1 MLAAANK
8 DAALLRERLRGGA
21 EGLAGVPILSG
32 AAFAEAVEL
41 QPPFGRFALA
51 AEDLIRAAL
60 ATAAVPRPTP
70 IAWSRDDLDRE
81 AQLGARLLARAGLR
95 ARSRTSDTLE
105 GGLVAPG
112 TLAVSDALEA
122 LDALAL
128 PVGPIVNDAALKR
141 ATEVWEIVHPEA
153 IICDPASLQFLRAAA
168 GDARPR
174 VFVVVLTPAD
184 AAALAAP
191 PADDV
196 FRILSLP
203 QVNTWVAGE
212 CTAHDG
218 LHLSDEAVLAEVV
231 DGRLLLSPRQRT
243 IAPLRYDSGLRATLE
258 TAACACGDASPRLR
272 FAA

>member
-8 DAALLRERLRGGA
+8 DAAALRDCLRGGVA
-21 EGLAGVPILSG
+21 GLSGVPILSG
-32 AAFAEAVEL
+32 AAFAEAVEA

-51 AEDLIRAAL
+51 AEDLIRAGL

-70 IAWSRDDLDRE
+70 IAWSRADLDRE
-81 AQLGARLLARAGLR
+81 AALGARLLARAGLR
-95 ARSRTSDTLE
+95 ARSRTSDTLD

-128 PVGPIVNDAALKR
+128 PVGPITGDAALKR

-153 IICDPASLQFLRAAA
+153 ILCDPASLRFLRDASGYPRPRAYVVLLTPDDAA
-168 GDARPR
+168 G
-174 VFVVVLTPAD
+174 
-184 AAALAAP
+184 LAAP

-203 QVNTWVAGE
+203 QVNTWIAGE
-212 CTAHDG
+212 CAAHDG
-218 LHLSDEAVLAEVV
+218 LHLSDDAVLAEVV
-231 DGRLLLSPRQRT
+231 DGRLVLSPRQRT
-243 IAPLRYDSGLRATLE
+243 IAPLRYDSGLTATID
-258 TAACACGDASPRLR
+258 TATCACGEKSPRLR
-272 FAA
+272 FGN